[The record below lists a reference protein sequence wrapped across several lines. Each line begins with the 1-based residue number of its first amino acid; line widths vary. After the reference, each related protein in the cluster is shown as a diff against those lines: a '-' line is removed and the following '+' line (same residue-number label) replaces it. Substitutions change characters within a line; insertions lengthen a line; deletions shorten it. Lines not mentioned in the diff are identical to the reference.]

1 MTIGMKTTSRVG
13 TATDKSMTPKQK
25 LISYNVDAKTRK
37 GTKLGYLTGIQ
48 YLAPSTESGI
58 VNLCP
63 DSTPGC
69 EESCLFTAGRAALD
83 DRINQ
88 ARIKRTITFV
98 LNKTGYWTQLI
109 RDVEALIRAAE
120 RKQLIPCIRLNGTS
134 DQPWERML
142 IKGTGTAYDGMTI
155 LEAFPN
161 VQFYDYTKT
170 LERISFT
177 ASIENY
183 YLLGSYSEK
192 MSDDMVKLQLAMG
205 HNVAVVFR
213 VCQHR
218 GTCGCVLPESWKGHK
233 VINGDASD
241 VRFEDEQGVI
251 VGLKAKGDARNDTKG
266 FVVRI

>member
-1 MTIGMKTTSRVG
+1 MT
-13 TATDKSMTPKQK
+13 QK

-98 LNKTGYWTQLI
+98 LNKAGYWSQLI

-170 LERISFT
+170 IDRMDT
-177 ASIENY
+177 RNASGVQVPDNY
-183 YLLGSYSEK
+183 YLLASYSEK
-192 MSDDMVKLQLAMG
+192 MTQWTMEYQLLDRG
-205 HNVAVVFR
+205 KNVAVVFR

-218 GTCGCVLPESWKGHK
+218 GNCGCALPESWKGHK